1 MTTFVDNFY
10 NYGFLCAAFYKRH
23 SQRRELLLMPKI
35 LTLCAPVLKRN
46 METEFWRN
54 EKNGFYLCLAGG
66 NTQQASTSRTVPP
79 SLGNRGMFYMSM
91 KVLLFFFFFLLQS
104 FKMATAGISQVSN
117 WVWCHEVI
125 RPDLLSEIAECS
137 QRVQGEKITRCRVQ
151 FIWSQKVISFVQ
163 PCEG

>member
-91 KVLLFFFFFLLQS
+91 KVLLFFSFFFCKVSKWPQQASVKSVIGSGVTKLSDLTFFLKLQN
-104 FKMATAGISQVSN
+104 APREYRG
-117 WVWCHEVI
+117 
-125 RPDLLSEIAECS
+125 R
-137 QRVQGEKITRCRVQ
+137 R
-151 FIWSQKVISFVQ
+151 
-163 PCEG
+163 